1 MIIGHFYEDGTYP
14 EPVDLSNKRRY
25 FELEVC
31 MVRHPRRYPKY
42 RVDYASIAFCDTFE
56 AAEAL
61 MKEIVRTERYN
72 MDDVYCFYIYERAM
86 DVLFDRS
93 EYTKCWLFDAKGE
106 MTDKRL
112 FPSYWSEKEF
122 DGRSEDEIRFK
133 WGDLVEYYDG
143 DYVRLYF
150 VLAPPTGK
158 EHYMT
163 RDYKGD
169 VSDDS
174 YIIIDGPGYQWHEH
188 IDALHLFK
196 PHYPIPKNIMRKYE
210 KMWEGYL
217 KERDEYNKENHFN
230 SPI

>member
-1 MIIGHFYEDGTYP
+1 MIIGHFYDDGSYL
-14 EPVDLSNKRRY
+14 EPVDLSNKPRY

-42 RVDYASIAFCDTFE
+42 RADYASIAFCDTFE
-56 AAEAL
+56 ATEAL
-61 MKEIVRTERYN
+61 MKDIVRTERYN

-86 DVLFDRS
+86 DVLFDRD
-93 EYTKCWLFDAKGE
+93 EYTKCWLFDVKGE
-106 MTDKRL
+106 MIDKRL

-133 WGDLVEYYDG
+133 WGDLVELYDG
-143 DYVRLYF
+143 DYVKLVF

-158 EHYMT
+158 EHYKG

-169 VSDDS
+169 ISDDS
-174 YIIIDGPGYQWHEH
+174 YIVIDGPGYQWHMH
-188 IDALHLFK
+188 IDALQLFK

>member
-1 MIIGHFYEDGTYP
+1 
-14 EPVDLSNKRRY
+14 
-25 FELEVC
+25 

-42 RVDYASIAFCDTFE
+42 RADYASIAFCDTFE

-72 MDDVYCFYIYERAM
+72 MDDVYCFYIYERVM

-106 MTDKRL
+106 IEDKRL

-133 WGDLVEYYDG
+133 WGDLVELYDG
-143 DYVRLYF
+143 DYVKLVF

-158 EHYMT
+158 EHYKG
-163 RDYKGD
+163 RDYKD
-169 VSDDS
+169 SD
-174 YIIIDGPGYQWHEH
+174 P
-188 IDALHLFK
+188 
-196 PHYPIPKNIMRKYE
+196 YE
-210 KMWEGYL
+210 YYAKSKDRLLIHPDTAKLLETMLVYL
-217 KERDEYNKENHFN
+217 KEHGEEKTLKYIKKHIL
-230 SPI
+230 SKKTY